1 VRRLVGLA
9 LAVLLG
15 AAGAEAAQHEGLDAI
30 RQRGALRVCADPANL
45 PYSSNDPAMPG
56 FEVELARLIA
66 DELGVT
72 ARLEWHPTQV
82 RALKPLRDGACELF
96 MGLPV
101 DRRFREGNPWIVVS
115 RPYYTMM
122 HALVTRADGGAL
134 TMNDLKG
141 KRVAVE
147 LASIA
152 EFHVAYRDMERG
164 LYRTQAEAFRAA
176 AGGEAVAAFLWF
188 PPAAWLARGR
198 ADLRVVA
205 VSDEGLAF
213 PIGAGVRKRDPG
225 LGEAIDAAVARL
237 LAAGRV
243 SEVLA
248 RYGVVPAPR
257 ARGRSP
263 FVLVEDKDPRDVGR
277 SLFSTACSRCH
288 GAEGVGGGTGGA
300 LPRLRNYEGG
310 WERFYRLVWEGRKNT
325 AMAAFRGILTPDEVR
340 AVYEYLTSLPRQ

>member
-1 VRRLVGLA
+1 MRRLLA
-9 LAVLLG
+9 LALAAFAW

-30 RQRGALRVCADPANL
+30 RQRGYLRICADPSNL
-45 PYSSNDPAMPG
+45 PYSSNDPATPG

-66 DELGVT
+66 GELGVT
-72 ARLEWHPTQV
+72 ARMEWHATYV
-82 RALKPLRDGACELF
+82 RAIKPLRDGACELF

-101 DRRFREGNPWIVVS
+101 DRRFRESNPWIALS
-115 RPYYTMM
+115 RPYYTMT
-122 HALVTRADGGAL
+122 HALVTRADAGSL
-134 TMNDLKG
+134 TIGDLKG

-152 EFHVAYRDMERG
+152 EFHVAYRDVERG
-164 LYRTQAEAFRAA
+164 LYRTQAEAFHAA

-225 LGEAIDAAVARL
+225 LAEAIDAAVERL
-237 LAAGRV
+237 LVAGRAQ
-243 SEVLA
+243 ELLA
-248 RYGVVPAPR
+248 RYGVVPVPR
-257 ARGRSP
+257 ARRESA
-263 FVLVEDKDPRDVGR
+263 FVLAEDKDPIDTGR

-300 LPRLRNYEGG
+300 LPRLRSYDGG
-310 WERFYRLVWEGRKNT
+310 WDRFYRLVWEGRKNT
-325 AMAAFRGILTPDEVR
+325 AMAAFKGILSPDEIR
-340 AVYEYLTSLPRQ
+340 ALYEYLTSLPKQ